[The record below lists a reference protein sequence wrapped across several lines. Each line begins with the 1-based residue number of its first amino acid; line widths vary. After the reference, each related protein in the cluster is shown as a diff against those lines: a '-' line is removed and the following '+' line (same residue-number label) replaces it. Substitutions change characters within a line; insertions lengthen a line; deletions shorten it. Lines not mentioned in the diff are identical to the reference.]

1 MKKLATLL
9 GIVLITTSCLKL
21 EGNLKVSESISVKE
35 KYGLFNSKTRTITVA
50 PGKYEAALKIKDE
63 DSFVLKL
70 EKGGKTIDVPIKLA
84 KKIDLP
90 RNGKFSVAHTKTSV
104 GLNLNG
110 TVNTEVESSSI
121 TDTIESCTIE
131 AKHRVCERV
140 CNKETR
146 RCEHVCREIITTS
159 EGHRDVSYH
168 YDTTTTRLELELS
181 KANSTAVAAEFNGKD
196 VSTQRINDYYGSCR
210 LGRR

>member
-70 EKGGKTIDVPIKLA
+70 EKGGKTIDVPIKLD
-84 KKIDLP
+84 KEIDLP
-90 RNGKFSVAHTKTSV
+90 RNGKFSVAHGKTSV

-110 TVNTEVESSSI
+110 TVETEVESSGI
-121 TDTIESCTIE
+121 TDTTESCTIE
-131 AKHRVCERV
+131 SRHRICERV
-140 CNKETR
+140 CSRETR
-146 RCEHVCREIITTS
+146 RCDNICRDIVTIS
-159 EGHRDVSYH
+159 EGHRDVAYH

-196 VSTQRINDYYGSCR
+196 VSTQRINDHYGSCR